1 MCKRRQLV
9 KRRLEWIEGR
19 VEFRNATLHT
29 KVSQG
34 RVKVDRDLDVEIEI
48 GIFLIEKGLF

>member
-1 MCKRRQLV
+1 MCKRRRLV
-9 KRRLEWIEGR
+9 RRRLEWIEGR
-19 VEFRNATLHT
+19 VEFRNATLT